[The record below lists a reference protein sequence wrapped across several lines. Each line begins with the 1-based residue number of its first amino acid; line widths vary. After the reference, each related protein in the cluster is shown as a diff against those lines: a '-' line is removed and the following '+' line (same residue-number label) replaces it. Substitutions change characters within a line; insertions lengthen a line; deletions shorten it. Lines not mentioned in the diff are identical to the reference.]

1 MLTNFCIYMWTSHM
15 VGPLARNFKMPSP
28 WRILPRA
35 ICAPFSGCRVCKLLR
50 RSAERAENKELA
62 VRPSAIPGS
71 EREVFS
77 HALFWS
83 PLRSLV
89 RPLHPKHVHGCRL
102 TPRRRRGHFKFA
114 TLRIQSSPV
123 SEPSTSLYETKPGL
137 SILTDPNL

>member
-1 MLTNFCIYMWTSHM
+1 MHLFTDVALAC
-15 VGPLARNFKMPSP
+15 PLARNFKMPSP

-35 ICAPFSGCRVCKLLR
+35 ICAPFSGCRVCKTAAAAFRERGRRIRSLR
-50 RSAERAENKELA
+50 F
-62 VRPSAIPGS
+62 VRPPFQGAS

-89 RPLHPKHVHGCRL
+89 RPLHLKHVHGCRL
-102 TPRRRRGHFKFA
+102 TPRRRGHFKFA

-123 SEPSTSLYETKPGL
+123 SDPFTLLYLPFHTKQNPAYQF
-137 SILTDPNL
+137 

>member
-1 MLTNFCIYMWTSHM
+1 ME
-15 VGPLARNFKMPSP
+15 GPLARNFKMPSS

-35 ICAPFSGCRVCKLLR
+35 ICAPFSGCRVCKLRRGVQQRGRRIRSLR
-50 RSAERAENKELA
+50 F
-62 VRPSAIPGS
+62 VRPPFQGAS
-71 EREVFS
+71 ERSF
-77 HALFWS
+77 LMPFFG
-83 PLRSLV
+83 PLSARSLV